1 MNTSGAVLRKI
12 ACTAAS
18 ALCLMLAMLS
28 VPQQVLADD
37 TDVFFPPDSVS
48 AERQIRPNILFVLD
62 TSGSMVGSGSLD
74 GTSQTRLKRM
84 QDAFSAILS
93 GLSSEVNVGLMKFS
107 GAQGGP
113 VLFPVAHIDAYVDD
127 IDTTSDGKRSILIP
141 ISDANSEATQTG
153 AGTTS
158 VAPTPLT
165 LSGGNTA
172 SNMKRLALRF
182 NNVSIP
188 RGVSLSR
195 ANIQF
200 NHRASGSTTGD
211 LSAMIR
217 IENVGD
223 SQPLTS
229 NTDNI
234 GTTTRPVTGGIAWN
248 NVGSKSGNSGALVT
262 VDGDD
267 YTTPDIAGLI
277 NAVISRSDWCGG
289 NSLTIIIEGTNNL
302 TTSVRNMIDSTT
314 DSTLAPSLNLEYDA
328 TANATALN
336 SGCINQKLASQI
348 SANSDDAFQNSTNV
362 LTGCGPIYLNSTPSS
377 SPSCGTR
384 RLSTT
389 SGLRFQSL
397 NIKRGAT
404 IVSATLQVVAQG
416 ASSATPTLTIKAE
429 KNDNPATYTSSSN
442 NITNRSNFT
451 ATVSR
456 STTAWTDGQVVNFD
470 VKTVVQEIVNQSN
483 WDPKDPVSVII
494 TGSST
499 SSSTSNVSKPIY
511 SRETSAG
518 KAAKLLVTV
527 QGPADR
533 MKVRDYL
540 QELVYQFQGAGGT
553 PTMGA
558 LYEAARYYR
567 GEDAFYGLTRSGGEN
582 ITQTEVNNI
591 NSGVTGGIVK
601 NLRLSGRATFDYA
614 VSSTTPSDKPAGC
627 TDLNLGS
634 QACELEKWTGTR
646 KYKSPIT
653 DGCQSNNIILLSD
666 GEPNNGGMRSGS
678 DGPINKSAEELI
690 GSMIGSTSC
699 VGTAS
704 NSSSGTTR
712 TNCGPEL
719 ARFLST
725 QDQIPNSTMTGTQ
738 TVKLHAVAF
747 GADVGPSSVGGAFL
761 RSISVGTPEGTGGGG
776 QFYAATSTAEVAA
789 AFDAIIS
796 QILDVGTT
804 FVAPAVTVNTF
815 NRLTNRNELYF
826 ALFQPSTTASWPGNL
841 KRYQV
846 RQVTANGAPQIYD
859 KNGSPAI
866 DASTGFFADS
876 ACSYW
881 TSTCNDGA
889 DVSKG
894 GAASQLTTSR
904 KIYTNL
910 TGNSNV
916 DLTTSTNA
924 VTESNTGLTKAI
936 LGIPTASDDER
947 TTLLQWAR
955 GIDVNDANGNGSTT
969 DARTQLGDPLHSK
982 PTVVSYGG
990 TDANPDLAVFYGD
1003 NHGYLHALNASASSG
1018 QEYFSFIPKEL
1029 LTNLNAYYDG
1039 SGLYSS
1045 RPYGV
1050 DGPIVPYIDT
1060 ANSKKY
1066 VYVGLRRGGRS
1077 YYALDVTDRNA
1088 PKLAFTIAGGTTSSQ
1103 GDFRELGQSWA
1114 TPVLSKIRYNNTN
1127 YGAVLIFTG
1136 GYDPGQDSKTDLFSS
1151 GTTRSGDSQGR
1162 AIYVVDATTGQ
1173 LLWWAGSNATA
1184 TPSLTVADMVYSIPA
1199 TPTPIDTDGDGFVDR
1214 IYFADAGGQVF
1225 RLVLNKDATGKPS
1238 LSNARA
1244 DVVAKLSAAGV
1255 TNSRRFFNT
1264 PDVSLVT
1271 DGVVKPFLAVSIGT
1285 GHRERPLDTDTADRF
1300 YILKDPDV
1308 TNDTNSSTLPIAGE
1322 SELYD
1327 ATSNLA
1333 GSSDATV
1340 AQTAREAIYNAKG
1353 LYLRLSATEKVL
1365 SESSTFNNQVIFASY
1380 TPPSNTVA
1388 SDACKAKSGD
1398 SRFYQINITDA
1409 TPAQDF
1415 NNSGTL
1421 TTEDR
1426 YKQLTVAGLPPDPII
1441 LFPDIRTVTN
1451 DDGSKTVC
1459 NGSDCTANTGKR
1471 ADPLVCVGAV
1481 CFNLNSATQVKKSYW
1496 RKVE

>member
-18 ALCLMLAMLS
+18 ALYLMLAMLS

-48 AERQIRPNILFVLD
+48 AEKKIRPNILFILD
-62 TSGSMVGSGSLD
+62 TSGSMGESSKAAD
-74 GTSQTRLKRM
+74 GATDTRLQRLKT
-84 QDAFSAILS
+84 AFSTVMNN
-93 GLSSEVNVGLMKFS
+93 LSSEVNVGVMKFS
-107 GAQGGP
+107 GFQGGP
-113 VLFPVAHIDAYVDD
+113 VLFPVSAIDAYVDD
-127 IDTTSDGKRSILIP
+127 VDTLSNGNRVMLIP
-141 ISDANSEATQTG
+141 ISDAYSEASQVGT
-153 AGTTS
+153 GTTTVGS
-158 VAPTPLT
+158 PLT
-165 LSGGNTA
+165 LAAGSTSNT
-172 SNMKRLALRF
+172 SRLALRF
-182 NNVSIP
+182 NNVAIP
-188 RGVSLSR
+188 KGVTI
-195 ANIQF
+195 ANANVMF
-200 NHRASGSTTGD
+200 HVASGSSGTALPATIKVE
-211 LSAMIR
+211 MT
-217 IENVGD
+217 GD
-223 SQPLTS
+223 SQAFISPNNVISSRSTTGS
-229 NTDNI
+229 PSVTWPNI
-234 GTTTRPVTGGIAWN
+234 GVKNGGTGTATTTAEDEYV
-248 NVGSKSGNSGALVT
+248 
-262 VDGDD
+262 
-267 YTTPDIAGLI
+267 TPDIASLLNKI
-277 NAVISRSDWCGG
+277 IKDNSSWCGG
-289 NSLTIIIEGTNNL
+289 QSITIIIE
-302 TTSVRNMIDSTT
+302 STT
-314 DSTLAPSLNLEYDA
+314 NATRSMIGYADDSALAPTLNLSYNANDNA
-328 TANATALN
+328 AALSGSTA
-336 SGCINQKLASQI
+336 GCINQSLASQV
-348 SANSDDAFQNSTNV
+348 SANTDDAFQQGSSAADV

-377 SPSCGTR
+377 APSCGTR

-397 NIKRGAT
+397 GIKRSAT
-404 IVSATLQVVAQG
+404 IRSAKLQVVANG

-429 KNDNPATYTSSSN
+429 KLDNPATYAASAN
-442 NITNRSNFT
+442 NITGRTTVT
-451 ATVSR
+451 ASVSR
-456 STTAWTDGQVVNFD
+456 ATAAWTDGQVIEFD
-470 VKTVVQEIVNQSN
+470 VKDVVQEVVNQSN
-483 WDPKDPVSVII
+483 WAPNDPISIII
-494 TGSST
+494 TGNST
-499 SSSTSNVSKPIY
+499 STSGTNNSKPIH

-518 KAAKLLVTV
+518 KAARLLVSV

-533 MKVRDYL
+533 KKVRDYL
-540 QELVYQFQGAGGT
+540 QEIVNEFQGAGGT

-591 NSGVTGGIVK
+591 GTSVVA
-601 NLRLSGRATFDYA
+601 NLRLSGRATFDYS
-614 VSSTTPSDKPAGC
+614 VSSTTGPDRPAGC
-627 TDLNLGS
+627 SELNLNS
-634 QACELEKWTGTR
+634 TDCNLEKWTGTR
-646 KYKSPIT
+646 RYKSPIT
-653 DGCQSNNIILLSD
+653 DGCQSNNIILMSD
-666 GEPNNGGMRSGS
+666 GDPNNGGGRSGS

-690 GSMIGSTSC
+690 GAMIGNTSC
-699 VGTAS
+699 VGAAS
-704 NSSSGTTR
+704 NTQNGSTTR

-725 QDQIPNSTMTGTQ
+725 QDQIPNSSITGTQ
-738 TVKLHAVAF
+738 TVKVHAIAF
-747 GADVGPSSVGGAFL
+747 GAQVGPSTTGGAFL

-776 QFYAATSTAEVAA
+776 QFYSATSADEVAA
-789 AFDAIIS
+789 AFDSIIS

-1285 GHRERPLDTDTADRF
+1285 GHRERPLDTGTADRF

-1340 AQTAREAIYNAKG
+1340 AKTAREAIYNAKG